1 MPPQIGARPRTA
13 RGLPVP
19 YVAAWTG
26 EAPFTL
32 RPCPFAG
39 GRVALV
45 ETGRRFTGT
54 PVLGEMNVTRQR
66 EVIHRGLCQVCA
78 RPLAAGV
85 RWLASLFEND
95 TPLGPTVREPW
106 ACASCLAFAL
116 CVCPRL
122 VGQRRHADGLFVL
135 AVTRYEVGHRP
146 VASGGVAGDGSLA
159 PDMAAR
165 HPNAVGYL
173 LIVPTHYDVLDSA
186 GFIAQHK
193 EK

>member
-1 MPPQIGARPRTA
+1 M
-13 RGLPVP
+13 
-19 YVAAWTG
+19 
-26 EAPFTL
+26 
-32 RPCPFAG
+32 
-39 GRVALV
+39 ALV

-95 TPLGPTVREPW
+95 TPVGPTVREPW

-116 CVCPRL
+116 CACPRL

-146 VASGGVAGDGSLA
+146 VVPPGDALVL
-159 PDMAAR
+159 DT
-165 HPNAVGYL
+165 VGYL
-173 LIVPTHYDVLDSA
+173 LLIPTHFDVIDSA
-186 GFIAQHK
+186 TFIAQHK
-193 EK
+193 GK